1 MSAAVRSRLFTLFIV
16 ALVGLAVLALQLDLL
31 GPSAAEAAVQ
41 DAPRITAQGT
51 GGRCVLFPI
60 TVRSRACAAE

>member
-1 MSAAVRSRLFTLFIV
+1 MSSSVRSRWFTLFIV
-16 ALVGLAVLALQLDLL
+16 ALVALAVLALQLDLL

-41 DAPRITAQGT
+41 DTPRVTAQQT
-51 GGRCVLFPI
+51 AGRCVLFPI